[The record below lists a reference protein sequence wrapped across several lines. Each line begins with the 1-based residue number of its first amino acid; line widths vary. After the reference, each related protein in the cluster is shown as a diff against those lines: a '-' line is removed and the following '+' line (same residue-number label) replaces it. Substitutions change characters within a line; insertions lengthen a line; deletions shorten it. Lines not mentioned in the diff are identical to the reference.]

1 VNALVV
7 LVLALALSGC
17 ASYVWSRPGTIPE
30 VLARDQSQCQDE
42 ARYVARDY
50 DVPGFHYGDPG
61 WRQPLPPPPSG
72 LQVEQAVFGRCMESR
87 GYRLEKET
95 SQRR

>member
-1 VNALVV
+1 MNALAVV
-7 LVLALALSGC
+7 VVALVLSGC
-17 ASYVWSRPGTIPE
+17 ASYVWSRPDATPE
-30 VLARDQSQCQDE
+30 MLARDQGQCQDE

-50 DVPGFHYGDPG
+50 DMPGFRYGDPG
-61 WRQPLPPPPSG
+61 WRQPLPPPLSG
-72 LQVEQAVFGRCMESR
+72 LQIEQQLFGRCMESR